1 MIAMTLTHTAQP
13 SVCVLSVCVISV
25 CVLCVC
31 VLCGKGYVA
40 RAIIRNTSL
49 FSDEGGHC
57 HF

>member
-31 VLCGKGYVA
+31 VLCGKGY
-40 RAIIRNTSL
+40 
-49 FSDEGGHC
+49 H
-57 HF
+57 